1 MNGISD
7 RGSIPLSSIALKC
20 WKYSILGLLLYKN
33 VVKQYRE
40 KFYRMEINMI
50 HGLVTWAVIR
60 KTQTDPPDMLIG
72 NTEMTACIA
81 MVCKDAG
88 EDVPDFETPEELYEK
103 FFNIIEEIDIS
114 GLSETSVK
122 MIDMLKQYHVLPMK
136 NETIEDLKKIVEIC

>member
-1 MNGISD
+1 MGTKVKKRD
-7 RGSIPLSSIALKC
+7 DTSIALSLYNLGNNMGNFSLVMREINH
-20 WKYSILGLLLYKN
+20 KYI
-33 VVKQYRE
+33 VIE
-40 KFYRMEINMI
+40 MEINMI
-50 HGLVTWAVIR
+50 HELVTWAVIR

-103 FFNIIEEIDIS
+103 FFNIIEEVDIS